1 MAEAFVCTM
10 ERDYVRI
17 SLVLDAESVLRQHPG
32 WLSHYNEVHP
42 LKALAYRSP
51 REFIATR
58 STPWPLSGHSGATTR
73 GVRTTVTQQT
83 TNATP
88 SIDVG

>member
-1 MAEAFVCTM
+1 MSVWRSVTTAPTCPPRTTPVESPESNGMAEAFVCTM

-58 STPWPLSGHSGATTR
+58 STP
-73 GVRTTVTQQT
+73 
-83 TNATP
+83 
-88 SIDVG
+88 